1 MKILC
6 QAGLIRS
13 KRIKKWTFYRRD
25 EVKIRQIKKVI
36 LAKV

>member
-1 MKILC
+1 MRILC
-6 QAGLIRS
+6 QAGLTRP

-25 EVKIRQIKKVI
+25 EVRIKQIKKAI